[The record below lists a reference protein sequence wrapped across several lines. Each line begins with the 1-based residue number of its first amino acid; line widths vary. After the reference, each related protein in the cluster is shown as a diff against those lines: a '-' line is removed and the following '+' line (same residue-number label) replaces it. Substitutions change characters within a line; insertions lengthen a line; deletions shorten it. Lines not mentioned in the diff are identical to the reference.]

1 MIRLISAT
9 TRQPLYV
16 DPSWV
21 TAVEQAP
28 TTTLHTR
35 LLVDGQWF
43 EVLGAPASIATALG
57 KPGRS
62 IPVADIAA
70 AATWAASFFA
80 IGQDDDVSDE
90 EAAERAAGEAA
101 IERLRAWLE
110 WER

>member
-9 TRQPLYV
+9 ARQPFYV
-16 DPSWV
+16 DPAWV
-21 TAVEQAP
+21 TAVEEAS
-28 TTTLHTR
+28 TTMATR

-43 EVLGAPASIATALG
+43 EALGAPASIATALG

-62 IPVADIAA
+62 IPVADILA

-80 IGQDDDVSDE
+80 ISQDDDVSDE